1 MCDVHDVHDDVH
13 DVHDVHAIASEA
25 AELEAE
31 TEKFLDEALITDF
44 QETPLTTM
52 EDVLEERREAAESR
66 DRVKQRAK
74 ELLEQEI
81 AKEKHAREVKE
92 LEEAVGVAAQPL
104 PAVPGVN
111 DKGKGKSK
119 ASAPAGAPAAEE
131 ESADGASVSSLPF
144 ELESVGKMRAAEWNP
159 YTLNLTEFMNSG
171 EATRKARDLQ
181 AENELLK
188 KCLQDS
194 RTGRAN
200 AFEGYLKR
208 GAHTSL

>member
-131 ESADGASVSSLPF
+131 ESADGAS
-144 ELESVGKMRAAEWNP
+144 
-159 YTLNLTEFMNSG
+159 
-171 EATRKARDLQ
+171 
-181 AENELLK
+181 
-188 KCLQDS
+188 
-194 RTGRAN
+194 
-200 AFEGYLKR
+200 AFEQAVGCR
-208 GAHTSL
+208 FTVSHVRRARFWR